1 MSNVIFIASMYE
13 WIVTLFYGTLAIN
26 CNTVFK
32 LYCSKLQNLLA
43 ENTACFFFF
52 WSFWYLMFLNMSM
65 INLELMNVS
74 VCNLLLRFFGFPQ
87 TLTLAWKACKANC
100 VTSLSSSSLK
110 VLLTAVG
117 SSVNK
122 LRQALITLAIRVVL
136 FPKISQIGLQSFL
149 VIPMGTLSYHLEN
162 ERARSHAQ
170 LPKRVRSF
178 TTIAIERIRC
188 GLDFSRI

>member
-1 MSNVIFIASMYE
+1 MFAKLATLLEYRSDRLVID
-13 WIVTLFYGTLAIN
+13 G
-26 CNTVFK
+26 
-32 LYCSKLQNLLA
+32 
-43 ENTACFFFF
+43 
-52 WSFWYLMFLNMSM
+52 
-65 INLELMNVS
+65 
-74 VCNLLLRFFGFPQ
+74 
-87 TLTLAWKACKANC
+87 
-100 VTSLSSSSLK
+100 
-110 VLLTAVG
+110 
-117 SSVNK
+117 
-122 LRQALITLAIRVVL
+122 LAIRVVL